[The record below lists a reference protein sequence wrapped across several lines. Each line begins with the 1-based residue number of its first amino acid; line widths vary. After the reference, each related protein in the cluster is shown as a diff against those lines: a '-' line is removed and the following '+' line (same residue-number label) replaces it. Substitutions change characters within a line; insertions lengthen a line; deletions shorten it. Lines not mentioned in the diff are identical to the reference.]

1 MLEYFYGASE
11 NRRRRQEL
19 FMRALLAGFLRDEGA
34 ATAIEYAVI
43 AGGISIVI
51 VAVVNGI
58 GLNVAG
64 RFQSYSSAL
73 K

>member
-1 MLEYFYGASE
+1 
-11 NRRRRQEL
+11 
-19 FMRALLAGFLRDEGA
+19 MRALLAGFLRDEGA